1 MSIASTLVNLDS
13 QVGSFPADP
22 QVSVGFVADTISVI
36 NEHASSIV
44 HVSFDGVNEA
54 GAINPGVIAGITFS
68 QPVSTVFLYREAG
81 AVTGVDARVIV
92 EG

>member
-1 MSIASTLVNLDS
+1 MSIASSLVNLDA

-44 HVSFDGVNEA
+44 HVSFDGINEA
-54 GAINPGVIAGITFS
+54 GAINPAVIAGITFN
-68 QPVSTVFLYREAG
+68 QPVSKVWLYREAG
-81 AVTGVDARVIV
+81 AVTGVDARIIV

>member
-13 QVGSFPADP
+13 QVGAFPSDP
-22 QVSVGFVADTISVI
+22 QISVGFVADTISVI

-54 GAINPGVIAGITFS
+54 GAINPAVIAGITFN
-68 QPVSTVFLYREAG
+68 QPVSRVWLYREAG